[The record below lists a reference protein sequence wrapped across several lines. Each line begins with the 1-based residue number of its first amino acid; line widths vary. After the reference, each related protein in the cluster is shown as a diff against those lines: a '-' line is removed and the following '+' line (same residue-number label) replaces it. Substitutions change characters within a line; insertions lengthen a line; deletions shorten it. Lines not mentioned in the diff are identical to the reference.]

1 LQPAILLKEIAMK
14 KVLHVALLTL
24 ALLGAFATPLL
35 ADGTEPGPITPVT
48 LTNAR

>member
-1 LQPAILLKEIAMK
+1 MK

-35 ADGTEPGPITPVT
+35 ADGGEPGPITPVT
-48 LTNAR
+48 VANAR